1 MKRITY
7 CITVLFCLFLSIGV
21 FAQTAELAN
30 GRVTTTQ
37 HRTSI
42 KQEAPDT
49 GTYYPGN
56 RIAASL
62 IYDNGP
68 VANMPPSISR
78 LETLTLG
85 MTTLGAGAQTT
96 ANNRMADDIT
106 LTSDYDI
113 SELRFY
119 AYQTGSTTTST
130 LTGVTLRIWNGV
142 PGATGSTVVWGDAT
156 SNVMSSTTWS
166 GVYRDSETSPN
177 ATNRPIM
184 EATVVPV
191 GLTLVAGT
199 YWLDWNF
206 SGSLS
211 SGPWQPPVAILGQ
224 ATTGNALQSQAGGAF
239 NPFIDTGSNTQQGLP
254 FKVYGTEIGG
264 GGPITYCGPLNFSSV
279 EPITFV
285 QVADISNRTAA
296 SSNVPHED
304 FTAIVGNVELGT
316 SYPITFE
323 GNTDGPYTNRFYVFV
338 DWNQNGILN
347 DPGEVYII
355 PEYLVSSTGVDGKQV
370 FGTINVPAD
379 ALLGNTRMRVKKTY
393 GSTTYDNPCLTQ
405 TSFGQA
411 EDYTI
416 NVQTG
421 GGGGGGPLAGC
432 ATDTP
437 ISFDPPYNVNS
448 TITFTET
455 GIIGTGAG
463 QYNFD
468 DINFN
473 AQDGWV
479 SDINFTLK
487 SPSGTVIALSTR
499 RGGSNGLATAKTLKF
514 TDVSTNNISTWTGGA
529 PLPDYQAD
537 GGLLNTIFAGET
549 ITGVWTLNIV
559 DVNQLPDGGMLNS
572 FCINMSENG
581 GGGGGNPPVIA
592 CPANI
597 VINNSTGT
605 CGAVVTFAGTAMD
618 FEDGDIS
625 GNIIATPASG
635 SVFAVGDTTV
645 VLSVTDSDGNNA
657 TCEFTVTVVDNEN
670 PIAVCQNV
678 TVNLDASGLYTLT
691 PAEINNGSSD
701 NCGIAT
707 YELAEMGAGSGSL
720 TTTFAGGNSLAGS
733 MFDLEAINDLTID
746 SFDVNMA
753 TGETANIEVYYKTG
767 TWVGSQ
773 STPGDW
779 ALVGTATNITSA
791 GVGLPTPLNL
801 DLGITVAGGDRVAFY
816 ITRTTGS
823 LTYTNGT
830 TVGALFASDANL
842 QMFEGAGK
850 GYPFGSTF
858 QPRNFNG
865 NIVYSMNSVL
875 TPISGVLDCSNIG
888 ANDIYLL
895 ITDNSGNTSSC
906 LATVTVQDVTAPVV
920 VCAAGV
926 NVYLDADGNAT
937 VDPMDL
943 VTSVDEACGYTITAG
958 GGTGGGA
965 GSLSTTF
972 ISNNGGSPG
981 WTVMYNI
988 TVGPK
993 DIEIS
998 DLDVNTDDTGTI
1010 SLDLYTLVG
1019 TYVGNETNPG
1029 AWGAAATTG
1038 TGTSAGLDNP
1048 SNIVLSTP
1056 VMLSANTTYGIAI
1069 VMDKSP
1075 RYTNGTGCPG
1085 NQCYNNDDISLTLG
1099 TAVSGLFSGTVFTP
1113 RIWNGTINY
1122 TTTGGGG
1129 GSGLNFTCADIGV
1142 KMIEVVVTDDSG
1154 NVSICMASVNIIDN
1168 IAPIIMCAGNAGIVT
1183 ILEDFEGNTIPTG
1196 WTTLLQSGTYDWTF
1210 GSGDMPTGGDFPT
1223 NAAIFNDDAAGNG
1236 PANKASLLSPV
1247 YDLTGSTT
1255 TSISF
1260 DYALQ
1265 EYAGD
1270 GTFTV
1275 EVYNGSAWQ
1284 QILFVDVDTSPTN
1297 TGNLDMN
1304 AYVNSSFQ
1312 VRFTYDDEDSWA
1324 WGAGVDNFILNYEI
1338 PTITPIDI
1346 VLGPNGTTTINPY
1359 DLISGVIEN
1368 CSLSSVAVDVPV
1380 VTCAD
1385 IGSLITVTVFASD
1398 ASGNVASCTA
1408 VINVI
1413 DTLAPVITCP
1423 ANQTVEAGAGTQVY
1437 VVPNYFATGEATAID
1452 NCTSPIT
1459 ITTQTPAPGTSLP
1472 VGVHTITMTAT
1483 DEYGNASTCAFQLTV
1498 DAYIGVAD
1506 NSLDK
1511 GLSLYPNPAKNL
1523 VNLVNKTDI
1532 SLEKM
1537 MIYDIN
1543 GKLVN
1548 QINLRTMQGE
1558 KAIDVSSLAAGVYVV
1573 QIIGDNA
1580 STVKRLIKD

>member
-7 CITVLFCLFLSIGV
+7 CITLLFCLVLTIGV
-21 FAQTAELAN
+21 FGQTAELAD

-37 HRTSI
+37 PSTNL
-42 KQEAPDT
+42 KTEAPDT
-49 GTYYPGN
+49 GTYYPAN
-56 RIAASL
+56 RTAASL

-68 VANMPPSISR
+68 LANMPPSISR
-78 LETLTLG
+78 LETIALG
-85 MTTLGAGAQTT
+85 MNTLGAGAQTS

-106 LTSDYDI
+106 LTDDYEI

-130 LTGVTLRIWNGV
+130 LTGVTLRVWNGV
-142 PGATGSTVVWGDAT
+142 PGAAGSTIVWGDAT
-156 SNVMSSTTWS
+156 SNVMTSTTWS
-166 GVYRDSETSPN
+166 TVYRDSETTPDV
-177 ATNRPIM
+177 TNRPIM

-224 ATTGNALQSQAGGAF
+224 ATTGNALQSQAGGAY
-239 NPFIDTGSNTQQGLP
+239 NPFLDTGTNTQQGLP
-254 FKVYGTEIGG
+254 FKVYGTEVGG

-285 QVADISNRTAA
+285 QVADISNRTSA

-304 FTAIVGNVELGT
+304 FTAIVGNVEPGT
-316 SYPITFE
+316 SYPIAFE
-323 GNTDGPYTNRFYVFV
+323 GNTDGPYTNRFYVFI

-355 PEYLVSSTGVDGKQV
+355 PEYLVSSTGEDGKQV
-370 FGTINVPAD
+370 FGTIDVPAD

-405 TSFGQA
+405 TSYGQA

-421 GGGGGGPLAGC
+421 GGGGGPIAGC

-437 ISFDPPYNVNS
+437 MAFDPPYNINS

-455 GIIGTGAG
+455 GIIGTGVG
-463 QYNFD
+463 EYNFD
-468 DINFN
+468 DINLN
-473 AQDGWV
+473 AQDGWAN
-479 SDINFTLK
+479 DLNFFLISPEGTILTL
-487 SPSGTVIALSTR
+487 SSR
-499 RGGSNGLATAKTLKF
+499 MGGSNGLATAQTLKF
-514 TDVSTNNISTWTGGA
+514 TDTSTNLITTWFNGV
-529 PLPDYQAD
+529 PLEDYQAQ

-549 ITGVWTLNIV
+549 ITGVWTLNVV

-572 FCINMSENG
+572 FCINMTENG

-592 CPANI
+592 CPADI
-597 VINNSTGT
+597 VLNNEAGT
-605 CGAVVTFAGTAMD
+605 CGAVATFAGTAFD
-618 FEDGDIS
+618 DEDGDIS
-625 GNIIATPASG
+625 GDIIATPASG

-645 VLSVTDSDGNNA
+645 ELSVTDSDGNTV
-657 TCEFTVTVVDNEN
+657 TCEFTVTVVDNED
-670 PIAVCQNV
+670 PLAVCKNV
-678 TVNLDASGLYTLT
+678 TVDLDASGSYTLL
-691 PAEINNGSSD
+691 PSEIDNGSSD

-707 YELAEMGAGSGSL
+707 YELAELGSGTGSL

-753 TGETANIEVYYKTG
+753 TGQTADIEVYFKTG
-767 TWVGSQ
+767 TWVGSE

-791 GVGLPTPLNL
+791 GIGEPTPLNL
-801 DLGITVAGGDRVAFY
+801 DLGIIVADGERVAFY

-830 TVGALFASDANL
+830 TTGALFASDANL

-865 NIVYSMNSVL
+865 NIVYSMDAVL

-888 ANDIYLL
+888 TNDIYLL

-920 VCAAGV
+920 VCVAGLDV
-926 NVYLDADGNAT
+926 FLDADGNAS

-943 VTSVDEACGYTITAG
+943 VTSVNEACGYTITAG

-965 GSLSTTF
+965 GSLTTTF
-972 ISNNGGSPG
+972 ISNNGGSAG
-981 WTVMYNI
+981 WTVMYDL
-988 TVGPK
+988 TVGPN
-993 DIEIS
+993 DIEIT
-998 DLDVNTDDTGTI
+998 DFDVNTDATVAFN
-1010 SLDLYTLVG
+1010 LDLYTLVG
-1019 TYVGNETNPG
+1019 TYLGNETNPG
-1029 AWGAAATTG
+1029 AWGAPVTTG
-1038 TGTSAGLDNP
+1038 SGTGAGLDNP
-1048 SNIVLSTP
+1048 SNVILAAP
-1056 VMLSANTTYGIAI
+1056 VTLSANTTYGIAI
-1069 VMDKSP
+1069 VMDVKP

-1085 NQCYNNDDISLTLG
+1085 NQCYDNDDISLSLG
-1099 TAVSGLFSGTVFTP
+1099 SAIAGLFTGSLFPNRV
-1113 RIWNGTINY
+1113 WNGTINY
-1122 TTTGGGG
+1122 TIAGSG
-1129 GSGLNFTCADIGV
+1129 GSGLNFTCADLGERL
-1142 KMIEVVVTDDSG
+1142 IEVIVTDDSG
-1154 NVSICMASVNIIDN
+1154 NVSTCMATVNIIDN
-1168 IAPIIMCAGNAGIVT
+1168 IAPIIMCAGNSGLVT
-1183 ILEDFEGNTIPTG
+1183 ILEDFEGNSIPTG
-1196 WTTLLQSGTYDWTF
+1196 WTTMIESGTHDWTF
-1210 GSGDMPTGGDFPT
+1210 GSGEMPTGGDFPT
-1223 NAAIFNDDAAGNG
+1223 NAAIFDDDAAGNG
-1236 PANKASLLSPV
+1236 PANKATLISPV

-1265 EYAGD
+1265 DFAGD

-1275 EVYNGSAWQ
+1275 EVYDGAAWQ
-1284 QILFVDVDTSPTN
+1284 EILFVDVDTDPTN
-1297 TGNLDMN
+1297 TGDLNMA
-1304 AYVNSSFQ
+1304 AYVNPNFQ

-1324 WGAGVDNFILNYEI
+1324 WGAGVDNFKLNYEI
-1338 PTITPIDI
+1338 NTMTPIEI
-1346 VLGPNGTTTINPY
+1346 VLGPNGTTTIDPY
-1359 DLISGVIEN
+1359 DLISGIVEACGI
-1368 CSLSSVAVDVPV
+1368 SSVAVSVPV

-1385 IGSLITVTVFASD
+1385 IGAPITVTVFASD
-1398 ASGNVASCTA
+1398 SSGNVSSCTA

-1423 ANQTVEAGAGTQVY
+1423 ANQTVEAGAGTQFY
-1437 VVPNYFATGEATAID
+1437 IVPDYFATGEATAID
-1452 NCTSPIT
+1452 NCTSPVT
-1459 ITTQTPAPGTSLP
+1459 ITTQVPAPGASLP

-1483 DEYGNASTCAFQLTV
+1483 DEYGNASTCNFELTV
-1498 DAYIGVAD
+1498 DEYVGVAD

-1511 GLSLYPNPAKNL
+1511 GLSLYPNPAKHV
-1523 VNLVNKTDI
+1523 VNLVNKTNI
-1532 SLEKM
+1532 ALETM

-1558 KAIDVSSLAAGVYVV
+1558 KAIDVSSLATGVYVV
-1573 QIIGDNA
+1573 QIIGENA